1 MKKTG
6 FNKVMLLGMIVFL
19 VMSSNV
25 CSHEKIVTGKVFPA
39 GMSVPMRD
47 VTVEIIGNDSVKAL
61 TDGNGFFKIR
71 VSSFPVQ
78 LSFTK
83 SLYETRVV
91 TVKKPS
97 DIVVYLSVE
106 K

>member
-1 MKKTG
+1 MKKNG
-6 FNKVMLLGMIVFL
+6 FSRVMLLGMLVLL

-25 CSHEKIVTGKVFPA
+25 CSHEMAVTGKVFPA
-39 GMSVPMRD
+39 GMATPMRN

-61 TDGNGFFKIR
+61 TDGNGFFKIK

-83 SLYETRVV
+83 SPYQTRVV

-97 DIVVYLSVE
+97 DIVVYMNVG